1 MLRSTR
7 SIVLTIQHDTLEKE
21 VDIIDLAA
29 SKLGTAFHDACENA
43 WKNPDALKI
52 ALTAIG
58 KEDWQNRIKVN
69 SPVVSEEA
77 IPIYIEQRKEKQLGE
92 YTITG
97 KYDVVVNGRLSDYK
111 STSVYSVIFGSNDQ
125 KYILQGSIYRWLSPD
140 IITDDY
146 MDIEFIFT
154 DWSKAKALQQKD
166 YPQDR
171 VMTKTYPL
179 MSLEATEQWLTAKL
193 KEIHT
198 YLSAEQETLPECTD
212 EELWATPTVYK
223 YYKNPNKLDRSTKNF
238 DTLDAAH
245 ARLASEGSVGIVNEF
260 KGQVKACIYCNA
272 LNVCNQARQL
282 IMQGRLLV

>member
-1 MLRSTR
+1 
-7 SIVLTIQHDTLEKE
+7 
-21 VDIIDLAA
+21 
-29 SKLGTAFHDACENA
+29 
-43 WKNPDALKI
+43 
-52 ALTAIG
+52 
-58 KEDWQNRIKVN
+58 
-69 SPVVSEEA
+69 
-77 IPIYIEQRKEKQLGE
+77 
-92 YTITG
+92 
-97 KYDVVVNGRLSDYK
+97 
-111 STSVYSVIFGSNDQ
+111 
-125 KYILQGSIYRWLSPD
+125 
-140 IITDDY
+140 

-179 MSLEATEQWLTAKL
+179 MSLEATEQWLTTKL

-238 DTLDAAH
+238 DTLDAAN
-245 ARLASEGSVGIVNEF
+245 ARLASEGNVGIVNEV